1 MNIEVS
7 WRMLGSEDNSPR
19 ALFLSSNFY
28 FKMRISF
35 ASIEVIMCMVSA
47 YGTLFFDYFPTNVLQ
62 EFLKRVIPDCLTGT
76 LTSFLLDR
84 QIETILINS
93 SYVAQDGKG

>member
-1 MNIEVS
+1 
-7 WRMLGSEDNSPR
+7 MLLSRLLCVRVLLDGS
-19 ALFLSSNFY
+19 
-28 FKMRISF
+28 
-35 ASIEVIMCMVSA
+35 VSA
-47 YGTLFFDYFPTNVLQ
+47 YGISFFDYFPTNVLQ

-93 SYVAQDGKG
+93 SYVARDGKG